1 MPSSPVYG
9 AAVKPNGLATH
20 VELPVDGL
28 RTGVRFPPPPPTKRM
43 PSRAGWHFRWNLHA
57 ARTRTPLTPQELNT
71 LLRQAQ
77 SLHQAGRLAEA
88 ERDYL
93 AIAEFSAGNAEIWHL
108 LGVIAYQQG
117 NFGPAIERYRKAT
130 ELRVDFPQAHNNLAI
145 ALKATGQ
152 KPITP
157 YVGSHLLRH
166 SLATRL
172 VNTGA
177 SLDEV
182 SDVLRHRSRS
192 STMIYAR
199 LDIDGLRSLAMP
211 WPVAGGAQ

>member
-1 MPSSPVYG
+1 M
-9 AAVKPNGLATH
+9 
-20 VELPVDGL
+20 
-28 RTGVRFPPPPPTKRM
+28 
-43 PSRAGWHFRWNLHA
+43 
-57 ARTRTPLTPQELNT
+57 TPQELNA

-93 AIAEFSAGNAEIWHL
+93 VIAGFAAANAEIWHL

-152 KPITP
+152 MDSAAAAFAAALDTKPD
-157 YVGSHLLRH
+157 L
-166 SLATRL
+166 SLI
-172 VNTGA
+172 
-177 SLDEV
+177 
-182 SDVLRHRSRS
+182 H
-192 STMIYAR
+192 I
-199 LDIDGLRSLAMP
+199 
-211 WPVAGGAQ
+211 